1 MTPRLALIIPALAA
15 VAVAAATAPP
25 ADAHDR
31 SRSQSAR
38 HASLAAA
45 TLVGV
50 AAGNPDFS
58 TLVAAVQAARLVD
71 TLSDEGPFT
80 VFAPTNAAFA
90 SLPEGTVDRLV
101 QPGQRRQLQ
110 RILTYH
116 VVPGRISAADLSTA
130 VRVGGGQARLKTVQG
145 GTLTAEAAGRGRL
158 RLTDSTGEQF
168 WITATDVSA
177 SNGVIHVIDGVLTPG
192 H

>member
-1 MTPRLALIIPALAA
+1 MNRRLALIVPALAA
-15 VAVAAATAPP
+15 MAATALP
-25 ADAHDR
+25 ASAHER
-31 SRSQSAR
+31 PQSAR
-38 HASLAAA
+38 HGSVAAA

-71 TLSDEGPFT
+71 TLNGDDPFT
-80 VFAPTNAAFA
+80 VFAPTNAAFDA
-90 SLPEGTVDRLV
+90 LPEGTVDRLV

-116 VVPGRISAADLSTA
+116 VVPGRISAADLTTA
-130 VRVGGGQARLKTVQG
+130 VRVGGGEATLKTVQG

-158 RLTDSTGEQF
+158 RLKDSTGEQF
-168 WITATDVSA
+168 WITATDVNA